1 VWETTHPISRIEAD
15 PVNRDNVYG
24 HYVGNES
31 QFWYSHNGGKSF
43 SQATDVHVDHHAFAF
58 DPVDPRIV
66 YTGTDGGIYRSK
78 DRGRKGTWEFI
89 GQGLMNV
96 EVYDLANSPHDPNLM
111 LIGTQDNG
119 TVRTKGTLVWEHI
132 RNGDGATCGFDPL
145 DPDVWYSM
153 EQFAGS
159 IHRYSGGQ
167 ACIGCGLSG
176 IKGEFSTD
184 EAGRNMQYLVHPVP
198 RDGRTM
204 IYAPVESLRRWTG
217 KSCVFCPSS
226 DPGFPNNWTPVSF
239 MPPNESVVRVGAD
252 PSPGFNDGIIYA
264 GTDRGGILAAKDA
277 AWGLLPTP
285 VFTHPQ
291 RARVTDIHVSTWDRA
306 TVWVTFQGTTG
317 APRIYRLRRHENPTQ
332 GNFFESAEPIAGDLP
347 DMKEVQCIAVDP
359 RVGGAGPVYVGSADR
374 GVWRGSPHTVLNK
387 QVWLWAPYNN
397 GLPGAADVRDL
408 EIVPQARVLR
418 AATYGRG
425 VYEVATQSMGPE
437 RTRTHLKTEQRTCS
451 STFGVESPHGLVPVS
466 RGQSKE
472 VSLPPSTFQ
481 AVCGTAAFKIKGP
494 ADANVVVV
502 TRPAAGDSFTLDYYR
517 DAWP

>member
-1 VWETTHPISRIEAD
+1 
-15 PVNRDNVYG
+15 
-24 HYVGNES
+24 
-31 QFWYSHNGGKSF
+31 
-43 SQATDVHVDHHAFAF
+43 
-58 DPVDPRIV
+58 
-66 YTGTDGGIYRSK
+66 
-78 DRGRKGTWEFI
+78 
-89 GQGLMNV
+89 
-96 EVYDLANSPHDPNLM
+96 
-111 LIGTQDNG
+111 
-119 TVRTKGTLVWEHI
+119 
-132 RNGDGATCGFDPL
+132 
-145 DPDVWYSM
+145 
-153 EQFAGS
+153 
-159 IHRYSGGQ
+159 
-167 ACIGCGLSG
+167 
-176 IKGEFSTD
+176 
-184 EAGRNMQYLVHPVP
+184 
-198 RDGRTM
+198 
-204 IYAPVESLRRWTG
+204 
-217 KSCVFCPSS
+217 
-226 DPGFPNNWTPVSF
+226 
-239 MPPNESVVRVGAD
+239 
-252 PSPGFNDGIIYA
+252 
-264 GTDRGGILAAKDA
+264 
-277 AWGLLPTP
+277 
-285 VFTHPQ
+285 
-291 RARVTDIHVSTWDRA
+291 
-306 TVWVTFQGTTG
+306 VWVTFQGTTG

-472 VSLPPSTFQ
+472 VSLPSSTFQ